1 MHGLKWPIHSARI
14 VQGLGVWW
22 SRHWGNPHN
31 IPWGGGYFGP
41 MTEDNVMT
49 KVVEPYEAK
58 GLPLHVLVMVRIHII
73 GHARISIAGKSQ
85 SCMVSTSGHG
95 VA

>member
-1 MHGLKWPIHSARI
+1 MHGLKWPINSARI

-31 IPWGGGYFGP
+31 IPWGGEYFGP
-41 MTEDNVMT
+41 MTEENVMT

-58 GLPLHVLVMVRIHII
+58 GLPLHVLVMDMEWHEVRFHTILN
-73 GHARISIAGKSQ
+73 ARIENVGKYQ
-85 SCMVSTSGHG
+85 SCMVSK
-95 VA
+95 